1 VSGPNAA
8 CKRALGATALGA
20 LLLGTACAATPSP
33 LAPGISGAVGA
44 PHYGVQTGAVELP
57 VQGKGFVR
65 YRPHGANHFGR
76 PRLVDALVRVSA
88 ELAAESPGSPPLVIG
103 DLSAKY
109 GGKIPGH
116 QSHRTG
122 RDVDILF
129 HFVTPRGARVTA
141 PGFIHVEADGLA
153 RIPDNGDILRFDVEH
168 EWRLIRKLVAADEL
182 GVQFLFVSRTI
193 EALLV
198 EYALALGEP
207 LDLVLRAQS
216 VMLQPGDS
224 MPHDDHVHA
233 RIACSVAEAAEGCI
247 GGGPYWEWLPPLPR
261 PLPLDGTA
269 LATLL
274 VDDPALPPLPE
285 PAPPLLTAP
294 DVPLVTRVPAT
305 SGTVVGAMPEVGE

>member
-1 VSGPNAA
+1 MCAAGRAARATAA
-8 CKRALGATALGA
+8 CAALFLTG
-20 LLLGTACAATPSP
+20 ACAATPSP

-44 PHYGVQTGAVELP
+44 PHYGVQTGAIELP

-65 YRPHGANHFGR
+65 YRPQGANHFGR
-76 PRLVDALVRVSA
+76 PRLVNALVRISA
-88 ELAAESPGSPPLVIG
+88 ELTAESPDSPPLVIG
-103 DLSAKY
+103 DLSAKN

-141 PGFIHVEADGLA
+141 PGFIRVQEDGLA
-153 RIPDNGDILRFDVEH
+153 RVPDNGDILRFDVEH

-207 LDLVLRAQS
+207 LELVLRAQS

-233 RIACSVAEAAEGCI
+233 RIACSVDEAVDGCI

-261 PLPLDGTA
+261 PLPLDGPA
-269 LATLL
+269 LAALL
-274 VDDPALPPLPE
+274 GDDPPLPPLLE
-285 PAPPLLTAP
+285 PAPSLASP
-294 DVPLVTRVPAT
+294 DAAHVTRVPGAAT
-305 SGTVVGAMPEVGE
+305 TVVGAMPEVSE